1 MELRHA
7 PLPRMAGDLTFMR
20 APRGRIE
27 DLEPDSLAILGA
39 PFEAAAGAR
48 AGQRLGPRILR
59 ETSVYFGWHANPQF
73 SHPIDI
79 DARRNIDTSSIHG
92 RLVDLGDAP
101 VSDRPPDAAMAALT
115 GCVDGILGRGA
126 GVIVLGGDAVTGE
139 AASGARPM
147 VRIGGEVTG
156 REALALAPAAPVR
169 IEAAERLRQ
178 TGGLMLGIGGL
189 CDRSA
194 RDVTR
199 LTRDA
204 GRPFVH
210 LDLSAL
216 SAPLHGMSPTPR
228 LAGLTARQL
237 YELLVAIGRAPV
249 SGLAVTGLDPTLNGL
264 SIVKTGAR
272 LLVTVLLGFTYGRM
286 GLLDEELAG

>member
-1 MELRHA
+1 MELRQA

-27 DLEPDSLAILGA
+27 DLGPDSLAVLGA

-48 AGQRLGPRILR
+48 AGQRFGPRILR
-59 ETSVYFGWHANPQF
+59 ETSVYFGWQANPQF

-101 VSDRPPDAAMAALT
+101 VGDRPPDAAMAALT
-115 GCVDGILGRGA
+115 GCVDDILDRGA
-126 GVIVLGGDAVTGE
+126 GVIVLGGDRAIGE
-139 AASGARPM
+139 AASGDRPL

-169 IEAAERLRQ
+169 RETADRLREA
-178 TGGLMLGIGGL
+178 GGLMLGVGRLVDLPSREIM
-189 CDRSA
+189 
-194 RDVTR
+194 R
-199 LTRDA
+199 LTQAAD
-204 GRPFVH
+204 RPFVH

-228 LAGLTARQL
+228 LAGLTAPQL
-237 YELLVAIGRAPV
+237 YRVLVAIGRAPV
-249 SGLAVTGLDPTLNGL
+249 RGLAVTGLDPALNGL
-264 SIVKTGAR
+264 SIVKTGPR
-272 LLVTVLLGFTYGRM
+272 LLVTVLLGFIYGRM
-286 GLLDEELAG
+286 GLLDEETTA